1 MKIINQNQMVI
12 WYQPEGPGTPY
23 ALLGVGISAASGRT
37 VPGPNKTI
45 LYGTDRYGRPVRVG
59 EILEAPNG
67 QPGMTLTVYDRA
79 KVSEFEKLANRNC
92 PINVQIRVVI
102 CGVLD
107 HPNLWD
113 VIDHH
118 GGGLIT
124 QRTLPDGPS
133 TPYNGQPATQQA
145 TLVFDDTFRLVRMS
159 LSRLNLATT
168 TTVNDIAVVTDD
180 RCGGECD
187 DGYPGPDLLMAI
199 AKNAAAG
206 VTAKVAFSRNGG
218 GSFADI
224 AGSGAFA
231 INEHDG
237 PIVWSWADN
246 GVIRYV
252 VGCITTDAGAKAKL
266 KWANA
271 TIGDEENATFTAVVS
286 TSGDIVNGDVVTAM
300 HWPAF
305 DRLYVATTGGI
316 ITILDT
322 QGEIWDQDAAA
333 DAGVTINAFASTYDG
348 ETVYAVGATNAIL
361 RETEQSGTFVA
372 RVGPSGGGDF
382 TAAVVAADG
391 TLYAGN
397 GTSLYKSNNGAANAG
412 GWDQKKN
419 FGVGMVIRDILLVG
433 IDRSQ
438 GGDSQV
444 LRVVVDDTI
453 GGDGFVHESL
463 DGGSTWRQLTQL
475 TNSGYNAAVHS
486 RSDNN
491 KLWIAGDAN
500 GGTSLVHVASGN

>member
-1 MKIINQNQMVI
+1 MKIINQNQMVV
-12 WYQPEGPGTPY
+12 WYQPDGPGTAY
-23 ALLGVGISAASGRT
+23 QLLGIGISSSSGRT
-37 VPGPNKTI
+37 VPGPSKTI
-45 LYGTDRYGRPVRVG
+45 LYGTDRYGRPVSVG

-67 QPGMTLTVYDRA
+67 QPGMTLAVYDRA

-92 PINVQIRVVI
+92 PINVQIRSVL
-102 CGVLD
+102 CGTLD
-107 HPNLWD
+107 HPNLWN

-124 QRTLPDGPS
+124 QRNLPDGPG
-133 TPYNGQPATQQA
+133 TPYNGQPAQQQA

-168 TTVNDIAVVTDD
+168 TSVNDIAVVTDA

-187 DGYPGPDLLMAI
+187 DGYPGPDMLMYL
-199 AKNAAAG
+199 AKNAVALA
-206 VTAKVAFSRNGG
+206 TAKVAFSRNGG

-224 AGSGAFA
+224 ASAPFA
-231 INEHDG
+231 ADEHIG
-237 PIVWSWADN
+237 HVVWSWADN
-246 GVIRYV
+246 GVIRV
-252 VGCITTDAGAKAKL
+252 IVSCITTDGAAKAKIG
-266 KWANA
+266 WANL
-271 TIGDEENATFTAVVS
+271 TIGDEENATFTDVVS
-286 TSGDIVNGDVVTAM
+286 ISGDIANGDVVTAM

-316 ITILDT
+316 ITILDS

-333 DAGVTINAFASTYDG
+333 DAGVAITCFASTYDG
-348 ETVYAVGATNAIL
+348 ETVYAAGAANAIL

-372 RVGPSGGGDF
+372 RVGPSGGGAF
-382 TAAVVAADG
+382 TALAIAADN

-397 GTSLYKSNNGAANAG
+397 GTSLYRSNNGAANAG
-412 GWDQKKN
+412 GWDQRKD
-419 FGVGMVIRDILLVG
+419 FGANMVIRDILLVG
-433 IDRSQ
+433 VDRSQ

-444 LRVVVDDTI
+444 LRVIVDDTV
-453 GGDGFVHESL
+453 GGSGYLYESL
-463 DGGSTWRQLTQL
+463 DGGATWRQLTAL
-475 TNSGYNAAVHS
+475 TNSGYNAGVHS